1 MHCSKKY
8 KRKIM
13 KNKSKSRRKNL
24 VNIRNKI
31 KSKTNNKKRKIRNK
45 TKKQRGGSGNCH
57 SGSSYGTPG
66 LSFSS
71 LVNNPLAWAAEDAV
85 SYFNG
90 TLNGTPIPPSSNPTV
105 QFKG

>member
-1 MHCSKKY
+1 
-8 KRKIM
+8 M

-24 VNIRNKI
+24 VNIKNK
-31 KSKTNNKKRKIRNK
+31 KKTNNKKRKIRNRSR
-45 TKKQRGGSGNCH
+45 KQQGGSGNCH
-57 SGSSYGTPG
+57 NGSSYGTPG

-71 LVNNPLAWAAEDAV
+71 LVNNPLAWAAEDAI
-85 SYFNG
+85 SYLNG